1 VLTTPLSS
9 VFNDLMDA
17 LAATDPERLE
27 KILQD
32 PSLELIAAIASHQ
45 KVLGEVLVQLDDQGL
60 GTVEQVGWLL
70 IALAEIVT
78 SWHCHT

>member
-1 VLTTPLSS
+1 
-9 VFNDLMDA
+9 MDA